1 MAEVGAE
8 PKVPT
13 LRRRALHAMRGLFTP
28 LLPDDYLELIN
39 PLWSTRELRGRIE
52 RIKREN
58 DNAVT
63 ILIRPGFEWEG
74 HKPGQYLRVGVV
86 VDGVHHWRAYSLTSD
101 PDRPDGW
108 ISITPKTVDEGVVSP
123 YFNQK
128 ARPGDVLRLGGV
140 EGTFVLPDPPPEKVL
155 FISAGSGI
163 TPIMSMLRHLDAAAE
178 IRDVHHIHSARRQ
191 DGIIFGDTLER
202 IDAENEGFRL
212 HRQTTS
218 EDGRIGPKDLDELC
232 PDWRER
238 ETFLSGPGEM
248 IDAFADH
255 FESDAEADLEKL
267 YLERFQPKI
276 GQDGGG
282 EEGAGGCV
290 KFLESDTE
298 TECDGSQPIL
308 VAGEEAGLDLPFGC
322 RMGICHTC
330 VGKLTEGQIR
340 DLRNGELTSAGQMVR
355 TCVNT
360 AEGDIQIEL

>member
-1 MAEVGAE
+1 
-8 PKVPT
+8 
-13 LRRRALHAMRGLFTP
+13 MRGLFTP

-108 ISITPKTVDEGVVSP
+108 ISITPKTVDEGTVSP
-123 YFNQK
+123 FFNQN
-128 ARPGDVLRLGGV
+128 ARPGRHRPPRRGRGHVRPARPGAGEAPLHLGGIRDH
-140 EGTFVLPDPPPEKVL
+140 PDHE
-155 FISAGSGI
+155 
-163 TPIMSMLRHLDAAAE
+163 HAAAHSRRR
-178 IRDVHHIHSARRQ
+178 RDSRRSPHPLRAARRRR
-191 DGIIFGDTLER
+191 DLRRHAGEDRLRER
-202 IDAENEGFRL
+202 GL
-212 HRQTTS
+212 HSSIARRPARTGGS
-218 EDGRIGPKDLDELC
+218 GPKDLDDLC

-255 FESDAEADLEKL
+255 FESDSDADPEKL
-267 YLERFQPKI
+267 HLERFQPK
-276 GQDGGG
+276 GGG
-282 EEGAGGCV
+282 SEEGKGGKV
-290 KFLESDTE
+290 VFLKSDCE

-308 VAGEEAGLDLPFGC
+308 EAGEEAGLELEHGC

-330 VGKLTEGQIR
+330 VGKLKSGEVR
-340 DLRNGELTSAGQMVR
+340 DMRTGELTGKNGEMVR
-355 TCVNT
+355 ICINT
-360 AEGDIQIEL
+360 AEGDVEIEL

>member
-8 PKVPT
+8 PKVPA
-13 LRRRALHAMRGLFTP
+13 LRKRALQAMRGLFTP

-52 RIKREN
+52 RIQREN

-108 ISITPKTVDEGVVSP
+108 ISITPKTVDEGTVSP
-123 YFNQK
+123 FFNQN
-128 ARPGDVLRLGGV
+128 ARPGDIVRLGGV
-140 EGTFVLPDPPPEKVL
+140 EGTFVLPDPAPEKLL

-163 TPIMSMLRHLDAAAE
+163 TPIMSMLRHIHAAGE
-178 IRDVHHIHSARRQ
+178 IRDVHHIHSARRD
-191 DGIIFGDTLER
+191 DGVIFGDTLEK
-202 IDAENEGFRL
+202 IDSENDGFQL
-212 HRQTTS
+212 HRQTTG
-218 EDGRIGPKDLDELC
+218 EDGRIGPKDLDDLC

-248 IDAFADH
+248 IDAFADY
-255 FESDAEADLEKL
+255 FESDSGADPEKL
-267 YLERFQPKI
+267 HLERFQPK
-276 GQDGGG
+276 GGG
-282 EEGAGGCV
+282 SEEGKGGKV
-290 KFLESDTE
+290 VFLKSDCE

-308 VAGEEAGLDLPFGC
+308 EAGEEAGLELEHGC

-330 VGKLTEGQIR
+330 VGKLKSGEVR
-340 DLRNGELTSAGQMVR
+340 DMRTGELTGTNGEMVR
-355 TCVNT
+355 ICINT
-360 AEGDIQIEL
+360 AEGDVEIEL